1 MLRGQKKLAAQV
13 RQAEI
18 ERKVQSRK
26 AQSSGDTG
34 SQWGQN
40 LSEDKLIKGNHYA
53 KNSGQARVDYLR
65 GEVRRKKAEQK
76 AGSLTLIKR

>member
-1 MLRGQKKLAAQV
+1 MLRGQKKLAAAV
-13 RQAEI
+13 RRSQI
-18 ERKVQSRK
+18 EAKVAARK

-53 KNSGQARVDYLR
+53 KSGGAARVDYLR

>member
-1 MLRGQKKLAAQV
+1 MLRGQKKIAAQV

-18 ERKVQSRK
+18 ARKEQARK
-26 AQSSGDTG
+26 AQNSGYTP

-53 KNSGQARVDYLR
+53 KNSGAAKLDYLR